1 MEERIEQ
8 NSPKKAV
15 YQFYIQMTLYV
26 NQTVSELLGNLPLN
40 KKVRNKI
47 YLF

>member
-15 YQFYIQMTLYV
+15 YQFYIQMNSDDLICKPNSFGVTW
-26 NQTVSELLGNLPLN
+26 
-40 KKVRNKI
+40 
-47 YLF
+47 